1 MTFSYDSSSTFL
13 SIIYGIAIEAVINVI
28 PSNTSDCFRFAVT
41 ELDEDEVA
49 NTKWTHGAM
58 LYRVATPDSTAD
70 SDGTENLITLLKG
83 PELILISLN
92 MLSKDTA
99 ILLFSDTP
107 GELICKL
114 EGCDDLTLEQRE
126 AANYYMEAIM
136 KHLRKF
142 MGGFNTT
149 PS

>member
-41 ELDEDEVA
+41 ELDEEDVT

-58 LYRVATPDSTAD
+58 LYRVATPDSIAG

-83 PELILISLN
+83 PELILINLN

-114 EGCDDLTLEQRE
+114 EGCDELTPEQRE

-136 KHLRKF
+136 NHLRKF
-142 MGGFNTT
+142 MKGFNTT
-149 PS
+149 SI